1 MDLTDREYV
10 ERCRNGSPDDFR
22 FLVQRYQGPVFAF
35 VAGRLGNRTLA
46 REAAQESFVR
56 AFFALDKLQ
65 KPEAF
70 HAWLLGIAGRVA
82 LEFRRTVTRRKEDG
96 EPTEAVAVEAPAPE
110 EDLRLDEAVAALPDA
125 YRQLI
130 RLRYFEQLSCQ
141 EIAERLQM
149 PLGSVTKTLS
159 RAYAALRQILEPPTP
174 TEQPASLEK
183 KS

>member
-10 ERCRNGSPDDFR
+10 ERCRNGNPDDFR
-22 FLVQRYQGPVFAF
+22 FLVLRYQGPVFTF
-35 VAGRLGNRTLA
+35 VASRLGNRTLA

-82 LEFRRTVTRRKEDG
+82 LEFQRTVARRKEDG
-96 EPTEAVAVEAPAPE
+96 EPTETAANDTPEPE
-110 EDLRLDEAVAALPDA
+110 ENLRLDEAIAALPDA

-130 RLRYFEQLSCQ
+130 LLRYFEQLSCQ
-141 EIAERLQM
+141 QIAERLRM

-159 RAYAALRQILEPPTP
+159 RAYAALRQILEPPTSN
-174 TEQPASLEK
+174 EKPARLEK

>member
-10 ERCRNGSPDDFR
+10 ERCRNGNPDDFR
-22 FLVQRYQGPVFAF
+22 FLVLRYQGPVFAF

-82 LEFRRTVTRRKEDG
+82 LEFQRTVARRKEDG
-96 EPTEAVAVEAPAPE
+96 ETAEAVAVAAPE
-110 EDLRLDEAVAALPDA
+110 PEEALRLDEAIAALPDA

-130 RLRYFEQLSCQ
+130 LLRYYEQLSCQ
-141 EIAERLQM
+141 EIAERLRM

-174 TEQPASLEK
+174 TEKPASLEK
-183 KS
+183 KP